1 MNNLADKI
9 TQKIY
14 NQSDL
19 VAGIGIGYAI
29 GVLIGLTYSVCLL

>member
-9 TQKIY
+9 TKKIY

-19 VAGIGIGYAI
+19 VAGIGIGYAL
-29 GVLIGLTYSVCLL
+29 GVLMGLTYTLCLL